1 MHKHKGNF
9 GYFSNFIRHGAIF
22 SNVLHFALY
31 TTNMKVACLLVA
43 RYALDTEKS
52 KQHLYNFHPGW
63 LHTGHW
69 ECMWVHG
76 LNNSGFLHH
85 THAEISKKLL
95 LLEC

>member
-52 KQHLYNFHPGW
+52 KQHLYNFHPPPHRVASHRTLGVYV
-63 LHTGHW
+63 GA
-69 ECMWVHG
+69 WV
-76 LNNSGFLHH
+76 
-85 THAEISKKLL
+85 KQ
-95 LLEC
+95 C